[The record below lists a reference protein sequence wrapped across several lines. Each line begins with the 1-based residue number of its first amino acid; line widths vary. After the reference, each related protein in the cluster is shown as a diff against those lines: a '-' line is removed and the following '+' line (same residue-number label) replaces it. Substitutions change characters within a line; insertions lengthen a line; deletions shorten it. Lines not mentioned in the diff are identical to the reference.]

1 MRIVHNYGGKWEED
15 AHIGTHIPLP
25 LDPAQFD
32 AAGFGEA
39 VRVVLKAL
47 VNAREEGFMPS
58 HAEVMADAEDCA
70 RAALAAYAQ
79 AVGGAP

>member
-32 AAGFGEA
+32 AAGVKAMVRACLGKYTEDAHPIVREA
-39 VRVVLKAL
+39 TE
-47 VNAREEGFMPS
+47 REM
-58 HAEVMADAEDCA
+58 